1 MQDTPEFAQMQTI
14 FFPLIASGVFVLMHI
29 VIYFLLVRSISHR
42 LWLSRVYACILW
54 GNMLFCIGYMWMRSF
69 LVAPKWLFFVVSIS
83 VGVAFSFLIAALIA
97 LFINITLFILRKPQ
111 QLTTKVKRTILV
123 LCFVYSGYA
132 LYHGLEQPIIKRA
145 SLELEGLEDSLRVAQ
160 ISDVHIGG
168 LIDTTRATQIV
179 HLLNDEN
186 PDIIVITGDF
196 VDTKLENAIESL
208 EIFKALRAKY
218 GVYYV
223 LGNHEYLY
231 DIEAIL
237 SKLKSINITPLI
249 NETMI
254 IWHKSPASKNRKKPF
269 VNLSGVTDLM
279 GNRMGVFRPDFPAAL
294 AHREVDIPTI
304 FLTHQPKAIEY
315 LNKHQLASIDFIFS
329 GHTHGGQIFPFSL
342 AVLAQQPYLKG
353 LHKIDGGGYI
363 YVSEGSGFWGPPMRA
378 FSDSE
383 IAVFD
388 FIPPK

>member
-1 MQDTPEFAQMQTI
+1 MQDTPEFAQMQTLL
-14 FFPLIASGVFVLMHI
+14 FPLLACGVFILIHI

-42 LWLSRVYACILW
+42 QWLSRAYACILW
-54 GNMLFCIGYMWMRSF
+54 GNMLLCIGYMWMRSF
-69 LVAPKWLFFVVSIS
+69 VIAPQWLFFAMSIS
-83 VGVAFSFLIAALIA
+83 IGVAFSFLIAAFIA
-97 LFINITLFILRKPQ
+97 AFINITLFVFRKPQ
-111 QLTTKVKRTILV
+111 HLTTKVKRTIV
-123 LCFVYSGYA
+123 ALCFVYSGYA
-132 LYHGLEQPIIKRA
+132 LYHGLEQPLIKRA
-145 SLELEGLEDSLRVAQ
+145 SLELEGLEKPLRVAQ

-168 LIDTTRATQIV
+168 LVDSTRTAQIV
-179 HLLNDEN
+179 HLLNGEN

-196 VDTKLENAIESL
+196 IDTKLENALESL
-208 EIFKALRAKY
+208 DIFKALRAKY

-231 DIEAIL
+231 DIDSIITT
-237 SKLKSINITPLI
+237 LKSLNITPLL

-254 IWHKSPASKNRKKPF
+254 IWRKVESSKKEKKPF
-269 VNLSGVTDLM
+269 INLSGITDLM
-279 GNRMGVFRPDFPAAL
+279 GNRMGIYRPDFAAAL
-294 AHREVDIPTI
+294 AHREIDIPTI

-315 LNKHQLASIDFIFS
+315 LNKHQLESIDFIFS

-342 AVLAQQPYLKG
+342 AVLLQQPFLKG

-363 YVSEGSGFWGPPMRA
+363 YVSQGAGFWGPPMRA